1 MLNYIW
7 LALVLLAVLIGGVEG
22 KLDLVTKEALDR
34 ASFAIMNLALPLA
47 GIMTLWLGIMRLAE
61 RAGLVQLLARGLRP
75 LLRLLFP
82 EVPAEHPAM
91 GAMVM
96 NMAANILG
104 LGNAATPLGLRA
116 MKLLDSLNP
125 LPGTATNAMCTFLA
139 INTAS
144 VQLIP
149 MTAIGVLAASGS
161 KAPTA
166 IVGTA
171 IIASFTAA
179 CCAMIAV
186 KLFARLPMFKLPAP
200 EVTAGPVQN
209 KSAVEAEPAAVA
221 AEPAP
226 LTSIGSIALT
236 LFFGFF
242 GFLFVKLTFPQWF
255 GGELTQPSTFIRAV
269 TAISVLA
276 IPFLLSAIPL
286 IAALR
291 RVKVYEEFV
300 EGAKEGFQTAVRI
313 MPYLVAIL
321 VAIGMFRAAGG
332 IEMLSGWLAPVLNR
346 VGFPTELL
354 PMAFM
359 RPLSG
364 SGSLGVLTDIAKTHG
379 ADSLLAR
386 TAATIFG
393 STETTFYVLA
403 VYFGSVGVK
412 RTRHALAAGLV
423 ADVVGISMSVFICWL
438 MLR

>member
-7 LALVLLAVLIGGVEG
+7 LALVLLAVVIGGVEG
-22 KLDLVTKEALDR
+22 KLEAVTKEALDR
-34 ASFAIMNLALPLA
+34 ASFAIISLALPLA
-47 GIMTLWLGIMRLAE
+47 GILTLWLGIMRLAE
-61 RAGLVQLLARGLRP
+61 RAGLVQLLSRGLRP

-82 EVPAEHPAM
+82 EVPATHPAM

-125 LPGTATNAMCTFLA
+125 HPGTATNAMCTFLA

-144 VQLIP
+144 IQLIP
-149 MTAIGVLAASGS
+149 MTAIGVLATCGAKS
-161 KAPTA
+161 PTA

-171 IIASFTAA
+171 IISSFTAA
-179 CCAMIAV
+179 CCAIVAV
-186 KLFARLPMFKLPAP
+186 KLFARLPVFRVVPDANAPAKTP
-200 EVTAGPVQN
+200 GSAADANEV
-209 KSAVEAEPAAVA
+209 AVVSP
-221 AEPAP
+221 EPAP
-226 LTSIGSIALT
+226 MTTVGSGVLI
-236 LFFGFF
+236 LFLGFF
-242 GFLFVKLTFPQWF
+242 GWLFVKQVFPNLPA
-255 GGELTQPSTFIRAV
+255 GELPQTGLFVRVVSAV
-269 TAISVLA
+269 SVLA
-276 IPFLLSAIPL
+276 IPFLLSVIPL
-286 IAALR
+286 VAAVR
-291 RVKVYEEFV
+291 RVKVYEEFI

-332 IEMLSGWLAPVLNR
+332 IEMVAKGLAPVLS
-346 VGFPTELL
+346 VIGFPTELL

-364 SGSLGVLTDIAKTHG
+364 SGSLGVLTDIAKVHG
-379 ADSLLAR
+379 ADSLMAR

-403 VYFGSVGVK
+403 VYFGSVGVR

-423 ADVVGISMSVFICWL
+423 ADVVGIGMSVFICWVL
-438 MLR
+438 LR

>member
-7 LALVLLAVLIGGVEG
+7 LALILLAVVIGGLQG
-22 KLDLVTKEALDR
+22 KMEAVTKEAIDR
-34 ASFAIMNLALPLA
+34 ASFAVVNLALPLA

-61 RAGLVQLLARGLRP
+61 RAGLVQALARGLRP
-75 LLRLLFP
+75 LLRRLFP
-82 EVPAEHPAM
+82 DVPAEHPAM

-96 NMAANILG
+96 NMAANMLG

-116 MKLLDSLNP
+116 MKLLDALNP
-125 LPGTATNAMCTFLA
+125 RPGTATNAMCTFLA

-144 VQLIP
+144 IQLIP
-149 MTAIGVLAASGS
+149 ITAIGVLAASGG
-161 KAPTA
+161 KNPTA

-171 IIASFTAA
+171 LLASFTAA
-179 CCAMIAV
+179 CCALAAV
-186 KLFARLPMFKLPAP
+186 KLYARLPWFQLAPADP
-200 EVTAGPVQN
+200 KEGRTTTTEVTEP
-209 KSAVEAEPAAVA
+209 EPAM
-221 AEPAP
+221 AEAAP
-226 LTSIGSIALT
+226 LSKWSVAILIAFLG
-236 LFFGFF
+236 LFGW
-242 GFLFVKLTFPQWF
+242 LFVKLTWPQWF
-255 GGELTQPSTFIRAV
+255 GEAAPDKGLFVRAV
-269 TAISVLA
+269 TAVSLLA

-286 IAALR
+286 VAALR

-332 IEMLSGWLAPVLNR
+332 IEMLTRVLAPVLDAA
-346 VGFPTELL
+346 GFPTELV

-364 SGSLGVLTDIAKTHG
+364 SGSLGVLTDLAKTHG

-403 VYFGSVGVK
+403 VYFGSVNVR
-412 RTRHALAAGLV
+412 RTRHALAAGLT
-423 ADVVGISMSVFICWL
+423 ADVVGITASVIICRL
-438 MLR
+438 MFS

>member
-7 LALVLLAVLIGGVEG
+7 LGLILFAFVVGGWQGQLDAVG
-22 KLDLVTKEALDR
+22 KEAVER
-34 ASFAIMNLALPLA
+34 ATYAVVNLALPLA

-61 RAGLVQLLARGLRP
+61 RAGLVQMLARGLRP

-82 EVPAEHPAM
+82 EVPATHPAM

-116 MKLLDSLNP
+116 MKLLDGLNP
-125 LPGTATNAMCTFLA
+125 HPGTATNAMCTFLA

-144 VQLIP
+144 IQLIP
-149 MTAIGVLAASGS
+149 ITAIGVLAASGAKS
-161 KAPTA
+161 PTA

-171 IIASFTAA
+171 LIASLTAA
-179 CCAMIAV
+179 VCAVLAV
-186 KLFARLPMFKLPAP
+186 KALERLRMFQRPP
-200 EVTAGPVQN
+200 T
-209 KSAVEAEPAAVA
+209 SAAASQDKELVKETEAVIA

-226 LTSIGSIALT
+226 LTRLAKT
-236 LFFGFF
+236 LVMLFVAFFGV
-242 GFLFVKLTFPQWF
+242 LFIKLTFPHWF
-255 GGELTQPSTFIRAV
+255 GGELAQPNPFVRVVSS
-269 TAISVLA
+269 ISVMA
-276 IPFLLSAIPL
+276 IPFLLAGIPL
-286 IAALR
+286 VAALR

-300 EGAKEGFQTAVRI
+300 EGAKEGFQIAVRI
-313 MPYLVAIL
+313 VPYLVAIL

-332 IEMLSGWLAPVLNR
+332 IEMLTRALGPLLGA
-346 VGFPTELL
+346 VGFPPELL

-364 SGSLGVLTDIAKTHG
+364 SGSLGVLTDIASVHG

-386 TAATIFG
+386 TAATLFG

-412 RTRHALAAGLV
+412 STRHALPAGLT
-423 ADVVGISMSVFICWL
+423 ADLIGIAMSVIVCRL
-438 MLR
+438 MFS

>member
-7 LALVLLAVLIGGVEG
+7 LGLVLLAVLIGGVAGNLEA
-22 KLDLVTKEALDR
+22 VTKEAIDR
-34 ASFAIMNLALPLA
+34 ASYAIVSLALPLA
-47 GIMTLWLGIMRLAE
+47 GVMTLWLGIMRLAE

-82 EVPAEHPAM
+82 EIPSTHPAM

-125 LPGTATNAMCTFLA
+125 HPGTATNAMCTFLA

-144 VQLIP
+144 IQLIP
-149 MTAIGVLAASGS
+149 MTAIAVLAAGGAT
-161 KAPTA
+161 APTA

-171 IIASFTAA
+171 LLSSFTAA
-179 CCAMIAV
+179 CCAMVAV
-186 KLFARLPMFKLPAP
+186 KLFARLPVFRLPVAGNAP
-200 EVTAGPVQN
+200 VIARPDAPDEVN
-209 KSAVEAEPAAVA
+209 SEAVSP
-221 AEPAP
+221 EPAP
-226 LTSIGSIALT
+226 LTAASLAVLAVF
-236 LFFGFF
+236 LGFF
-242 GFLFVKLTFPQWF
+242 GWLFVKLTFPHWF
-255 GGELTQPSTFIRAV
+255 GGGPAQTGGFVRAI

-286 IAALR
+286 VAVLR
-291 RVKVYEEFV
+291 GVKVYEEFV
-300 EGAKEGFQTAVRI
+300 EGAKEGFKTAVRI

-332 IEMLSGWLAPVLNR
+332 IEMLSRLLAPVLGFI
-346 VGFPTELL
+346 GFPTELV

-412 RTRHALAAGLV
+412 RTRHAVAAGLV
-423 ADVVGISMSVFICWL
+423 ADVVGITMAVIVCRMMFG
-438 MLR
+438 

>member
-7 LALVLLAVLIGGVEG
+7 LALVLFAVLVGGWNG
-22 KLDLVTKEALDR
+22 KLDMVSKEALER
-34 ASFAIMNLALPLA
+34 ASYAIVNLALPLA
-47 GIMTLWLGIMRLAE
+47 GVMTLWLGIMRLAE
-61 RAGLVQLLARGLRP
+61 RAGLVQWLARALRP
-75 LLRLLFP
+75 LLRFLFP

-125 LPGTATNAMCTFLA
+125 HPGTATNAMCTFLA

-144 VQLIP
+144 IQLIP

-161 KAPTA
+161 KSPTA

-171 IIASFTAA
+171 ILSSFTAA
-179 CCAMIAV
+179 CCAMVAV
-186 KLFARLPMFKLPAP
+186 KLFAKLPIFRAP
-200 EVTAGPVQN
+200 SV
-209 KSAVEAEPAAVA
+209 EPAPQTNQPQSVEPDDSAAVST
-221 AEPAP
+221 EPAP
-226 LTSIGSIALT
+226 LTTPGLIAL
-236 LFFGFF
+236 LVFV
-242 GFLFVKLTFPQWF
+242 GFLIALFIKMTFPQLF
-255 GGELTQPSTFIRAV
+255 GDAPTQPNTFIRAV
-269 TAISVLA
+269 TAVSVLA
-276 IPFLLSAIPL
+276 IPFLLAFIPL
-286 IAALR
+286 VASVR
-291 RVKVYEEFV
+291 RVKVYEEFI

-313 MPYLVAIL
+313 IPYLVAIL

-332 IEMLSGWLAPVLNR
+332 IEMLTKLLAPVLGFI
-346 VGFPTELL
+346 GFPTELV

-423 ADVVGISMSVFICWL
+423 ADAVGITVSVIICR
-438 MLR
+438 MMFG